1 MGAYVESS
9 PKAKAGGKHKE
20 FGREVSAGL
29 FFKIHEVFVLEFS
42 DGEKKKDLDNSGG
55 GTGDLCGTAAALCS
69 DGMRFCK
76 KGFCG

>member
-29 FFKIHEVFVLEFS
+29 FFKIH
-42 DGEKKKDLDNSGG
+42 
-55 GTGDLCGTAAALCS
+55 
-69 DGMRFCK
+69 
-76 KGFCG
+76 